1 LHGKEFIVIT
11 ESMPS
16 GLLPASS
23 RTGLVVEAL
32 RRSIL
37 TGELAAGQPLV
48 ETELARRFG
57 ISKTPVR
64 EALKTLVGA
73 GLVTM
78 SEYKGA
84 TVRVVDEEM
93 ARSVF
98 DVRSL
103 LEPVA
108 VARTIERGFD
118 VELAQDALDRAAS
131 SVDEA
136 ERSLANRDF
145 HQLLYSN
152 CGNPVLVDMLDGLRE
167 QTALISVNA
176 WIQQP
181 SWDEEAAEHA
191 EILAAARS
199 GDAGRAAE
207 LVLNHIHSFEVR
219 AVGQIAGRKR

>member
-1 LHGKEFIVIT
+1 
-11 ESMPS
+11 MPI

-37 TGELAAGQPLV
+37 TGELPAGQALV

-98 DVRSL
+98 DVRTL

-108 VARTIERGFD
+108 VARTVERGLD
-118 VELAQDALDRAAS
+118 LELAQDALDRAS
-131 SVDEA
+131 SAKDEA

-152 CGNPVLVDMLDGLRE
+152 CGNPVLMNMLDGLRE

-181 SWDEEAAEHA
+181 SWETEAAEHA
-191 EILAAARS
+191 EILAAARK

-219 AVGQIAGRKR
+219 AVGQIAKGKQ

>member
-1 LHGKEFIVIT
+1 MIT

-16 GLLPASS
+16 ALLPASS

-37 TGELAAGQPLV
+37 TGELSAGQPLV

-108 VARTIERGFD
+108 VARTVERGLD
-118 VELAQDALDRAAS
+118 VELAQDALDRASAAG
-131 SVDEA
+131 DEA

-152 CGNPVLVDMLDGLRE
+152 CGNPVLIDMLNGLRE

-176 WIQQP
+176 WTQQP
-181 SWDEEAAEHA
+181 SWDQEAAEHS
-191 EILAAARS
+191 EILAAARN

-207 LVLNHIHSFEVR
+207 LVLDHIHSFEVR

>member
-1 LHGKEFIVIT
+1 MST
-11 ESMPS
+11 EVVASA
-16 GLLPASS
+16 LLPAAS
-23 RTGLVVEAL
+23 RTNLVVEAL

-37 TGELAAGQPLV
+37 TGELPAGQALV

-64 EALKTLVGA
+64 EALKTLAGA

-108 VARTIERGFD
+108 VARTVERGFD
-118 VELAQDALDRAAS
+118 VDRAQAALDRAAAAA
-131 SVDEA
+131 DEA

-152 CGNPVLVDMLDGLRE
+152 CGNTVLTQMLDGLRE
-167 QTALISVNA
+167 QTALISANA
-176 WIQQP
+176 WIKQH
-181 SWDEEAAEHA
+181 SWEEEAAEHE

-207 LVLNHIHSFEVR
+207 LVLNHINSFAAR
-219 AVGQIAGRKR
+219 AVGQITKGHS

>member
-1 LHGKEFIVIT
+1 
-11 ESMPS
+11 MPS

-37 TGELAAGQPLV
+37 TGELPAGQALV

-98 DVRSL
+98 DVRTL

-108 VARTIERGFD
+108 VARTVERGLD
-118 VELAQDALDRAAS
+118 LDLAQDALDRAS
-131 SVDEA
+131 SAKDEA

-152 CGNPVLVDMLDGLRE
+152 CGNPVLMNMLDGLRE

-181 SWDEEAAEHA
+181 SWETEAAEHA
-191 EILAAARS
+191 EILAAARN

-207 LVLNHIHSFEVR
+207 LVLNHIRSFEVR
-219 AVGQIAGRKR
+219 AVGQIAKGKQ

>member
-1 LHGKEFIVIT
+1 VIT
-11 ESMPS
+11 ESTPT

-37 TGELAAGQPLV
+37 TGELPAGQPLV

-118 VELAQDALDRAAS
+118 VELAQEALDRASS

-191 EILAAARS
+191 EILAAARN

-207 LVLNHIHSFEVR
+207 LVLNHINSFEVR

>member
-1 LHGKEFIVIT
+1 MST
-11 ESMPS
+11 EVMPI

-37 TGELAAGQPLV
+37 TGELPAGQALV

-98 DVRSL
+98 DVRTL

-108 VARTIERGFD
+108 VARTVERGLD
-118 VELAQDALDRAAS
+118 LELAQDALDRAS
-131 SVDEA
+131 SAKDEA

-152 CGNPVLVDMLDGLRE
+152 CGNPVLMNMLDGLRE

-181 SWDEEAAEHA
+181 SWETEAAEHA
-191 EILAAARS
+191 EILAAARK

-219 AVGQIAGRKR
+219 AVGQIAKGKQ

>member
-1 LHGKEFIVIT
+1 MG
-11 ESMPS
+11 
-16 GLLPASS
+16 GALLPTAS
-23 RTGLVVEAL
+23 RTNLVVEAL

-37 TGELAAGQPLV
+37 TGELAAGQALV
-48 ETELARRFG
+48 ETELARHFG

-64 EALKTLVGA
+64 EALKTLAGA

-93 ARSVF
+93 ATSIF

-108 VARTIERGFD
+108 VARTVERGFD
-118 VELAQDALDRAAS
+118 LAGAQEALDRAAEAK
-131 SVDEA
+131 DEA

-152 CGNPVLVDMLDGLRE
+152 SGNAVLTQMLDGLRE
-167 QTALISVNA
+167 QTALISANA
-176 WIQQP
+176 WIKQH
-181 SWDEEAAEHA
+181 SWEEEAAEHA

-199 GDAGRAAE
+199 GDAGKTAE
-207 LVLNHIHSFEVR
+207 LVLHHIRSFAAR
-219 AVGQIAGRKR
+219 AVGQIAKGRS

>member
-1 LHGKEFIVIT
+1 
-11 ESMPS
+11 MPS

-37 TGELAAGQPLV
+37 TGELPAGQALV

-108 VARTIERGFD
+108 VARTVERGLD
-118 VELAQDALDRAAS
+118 LDLAQDALNRAS
-131 SVDEA
+131 SAKDEA

-152 CGNPVLVDMLDGLRE
+152 CGNPVLMNMLDGLRE

-181 SWDEEAAEHA
+181 SWETEADEHA
-191 EILAAARS
+191 EILAAARN

-219 AVGQIAGRKR
+219 AVGQIAKGKQ

>member
-1 LHGKEFIVIT
+1 
-11 ESMPS
+11 
-16 GLLPASS
+16 
-23 RTGLVVEAL
+23 VEAL

-37 TGELAAGQPLV
+37 TGELSAGQPLV

-108 VARTIERGFD
+108 VARTVERGLD
-118 VELAQDALDRAAS
+118 VELAQDALDRASAAG
-131 SVDEA
+131 DEA

-152 CGNPVLVDMLDGLRE
+152 CGNPVLIDMLNGLRE

-176 WIQQP
+176 WTQQP
-181 SWDEEAAEHA
+181 SWDQEAAEHS
-191 EILAAARS
+191 EILAAARN

-207 LVLNHIHSFEVR
+207 LVLDHIHSFEVR

>member
-1 LHGKEFIVIT
+1 MW
-11 ESMPS
+11 ESLSVTSQPTPH
-16 GLLPASS
+16 GLLPSAS

-37 TGELAAGQPLV
+37 TGELPAGRALV
-48 ETELARRFG
+48 EAELARYFG

-78 SEYKGA
+78 SDYKGA
-84 TVRVVDEEM
+84 TVRAVDAEM

-108 VARTIERGFD
+108 VARTIERGLD
-118 VELAQDALDRAAS
+118 LELAQDALNRAARAL
-131 SVDEA
+131 DEA
-136 ERSLANRDF
+136 DRSLANRDF

-152 CGNPVLVDMLDGLRE
+152 CGNQVLVDMLDGLRE

-176 WIQQP
+176 WTQQP
-181 SWDEEAAEHA
+181 SWDVEAAEHA
-191 EILAAARS
+191 DILAAARR
-199 GDAGRAAE
+199 GDTDAATE
-207 LVLNHIHSFEVR
+207 LVLNHIRSFEAR
-219 AVGQIAGRKR
+219 AVGQLAGGKP

>member
-1 LHGKEFIVIT
+1 MIT

-16 GLLPASS
+16 ALLPASS

-37 TGELAAGQPLV
+37 TGELSAGQPLV

-108 VARTIERGFD
+108 VARTVERGLD
-118 VELAQDALDRAAS
+118 VELAQDALDRAS
-131 SVDEA
+131 SAADEA

-152 CGNPVLVDMLDGLRE
+152 CGNPVLIDMLNGLRE

-176 WIQQP
+176 WTQQP
-181 SWDEEAAEHA
+181 SWDQEAAEHS
-191 EILAAARS
+191 EILAAARN

-207 LVLNHIHSFEVR
+207 LVLDHIHSFEVR
-219 AVGQIAGRKR
+219 AVGQITGRKR

>member
-1 LHGKEFIVIT
+1 
-11 ESMPS
+11 MPS

-37 TGELAAGQPLV
+37 TGELPAGQALV

-108 VARTIERGFD
+108 VARTVERGLD
-118 VELAQDALDRAAS
+118 LDLAQDALERAS
-131 SVDEA
+131 SAKDEA

-152 CGNPVLVDMLDGLRE
+152 CGNPVLMNMLDGLRE

-176 WIQQP
+176 WLQQP
-181 SWDEEAAEHA
+181 SWETEAAEHA
-191 EILAAARS
+191 EILAAARN

-207 LVLNHIHSFEVR
+207 LVLNHIHSFETR
-219 AVGQIAGRKR
+219 AVGQIAKGKR

>member
-1 LHGKEFIVIT
+1 
-11 ESMPS
+11 MPS

-37 TGELAAGQPLV
+37 TGELPAGQALV

-108 VARTIERGFD
+108 VARTVERGLD
-118 VELAQDALDRAAS
+118 LDLAQDALDRAS
-131 SVDEA
+131 SAKDEA

-152 CGNPVLVDMLDGLRE
+152 CGNPVLMNMLDGLRE

-181 SWDEEAAEHA
+181 SWETEAAEHA
-191 EILAAARS
+191 EILAAARN

-207 LVLNHIHSFEVR
+207 LVLNHIRSFEVR
-219 AVGQIAGRKR
+219 AVGQIAKGKR

>member
-1 LHGKEFIVIT
+1 
-11 ESMPS
+11 MPS

>member
-1 LHGKEFIVIT
+1 
-11 ESMPS
+11 MPS

-37 TGELAAGQPLV
+37 TGELPAGQALV

-108 VARTIERGFD
+108 VARTVERGLD
-118 VELAQDALDRAAS
+118 LDLAQDALDRAS
-131 SVDEA
+131 SAKDEA

-152 CGNPVLVDMLDGLRE
+152 CGNPVLMNMLDGLRE

-181 SWDEEAAEHA
+181 SWETEAAEHA
-191 EILAAARS
+191 EILAAARN

-207 LVLNHIHSFEVR
+207 LVLNHIRSFEVR
-219 AVGQIAGRKR
+219 AVGQIAKGKL

>member
-1 LHGKEFIVIT
+1 MSTDAVTGA
-11 ESMPS
+11 
-16 GLLPASS
+16 LLPAAS
-23 RTGLVVEAL
+23 RTNLVVEAL

-37 TGELAAGQPLV
+37 KGELPAGQALV

-64 EALKTLVGA
+64 EALKILAGA

-84 TVRVVDEEM
+84 SVRVVDEEM
-93 ARSVF
+93 ATSVF

-108 VARTIERGFD
+108 VARTVERGFN
-118 VELAQDALDRAAS
+118 VEGAQAALDRAAEA
-131 SVDEA
+131 VDEA

-152 CGNPVLVDMLDGLRE
+152 CGNAVLTEMLNGLRE
-167 QTALISVNA
+167 QTALISANA
-176 WIQQP
+176 WIKQH
-181 SWDEEAAEHA
+181 SWREEAAEHA
-191 EILAAARS
+191 EILAAARL
-199 GDAGRAAE
+199 GDADRAAE
-207 LVLNHIHSFEVR
+207 LVLNHINSFAAR
-219 AVGQIAGRKR
+219 AVGQITRGQA

>member
-1 LHGKEFIVIT
+1 MDINA
-11 ESMPS
+11 PS
-16 GLLPASS
+16 QLLQAPS
-23 RTGLVVEAL
+23 RTALVAEAL

-48 ETELARRFG
+48 ETDLARRFG

-84 TVRVVDEEM
+84 VVRVVDETM
-93 ARSVF
+93 ATNVF
-98 DVRSL
+98 DVRTL

-108 VARTIERGFD
+108 VARTVENGLD
-118 VELAQDALDRAAS
+118 VDRAQNALDRAAAAT
-131 SVDEA
+131 DEA

-152 CGNPVLVDMLDGLRE
+152 CGNDILIDMLNGLRE
-167 QTALISVNA
+167 QTALITVNT
-176 WIQQP
+176 WTQKP
-181 SWDEEAAEHA
+181 SWEHEATEHA
-191 EILAAARS
+191 EILAAARAGDS
-199 GDAGRAAE
+199 GLAAE
-207 LVLNHIHSFEVR
+207 LVLNHIRRFETR
-219 AVGQIAGRKR
+219 AIGQIKDPS

>member
-1 LHGKEFIVIT
+1 
-11 ESMPS
+11 MPS

-37 TGELAAGQPLV
+37 TGELPAGQPLV

-108 VARTIERGFD
+108 VARTVDRGLD
-118 VELAQDALDRAAS
+118 LDLAQDALDRAS
-131 SVDEA
+131 SAKDEA

-152 CGNPVLVDMLDGLRE
+152 CGNPVLMDMLDGLRE

-181 SWDEEAAEHA
+181 SWETEAAEHA
-191 EILAAARS
+191 EILAAARN

-207 LVLNHIHSFEVR
+207 LVLNHIRSFEVR

>member
-1 LHGKEFIVIT
+1 MST
-11 ESMPS
+11 EVMPL

-37 TGELAAGQPLV
+37 TGELPAGQALV

-108 VARTIERGFD
+108 VARTVERGLD
-118 VELAQDALDRAAS
+118 LDLAQDALDRAS
-131 SVDEA
+131 SAKDEA

-152 CGNPVLVDMLDGLRE
+152 CGNPVLMNMLDGLRE

-181 SWDEEAAEHA
+181 SWETEAAEHA
-191 EILAAARS
+191 EILAAARN

-219 AVGQIAGRKR
+219 AVGQIAKGKQ

>member
-1 LHGKEFIVIT
+1 MDINAT
-11 ESMPS
+11 SQ
-16 GLLPASS
+16 LLQAPS
-23 RTGLVVEAL
+23 RTALVAEAL

-48 ETELARRFG
+48 ETDLARRFG

-84 TVRVVDEEM
+84 VVRVVDETM
-93 ARSVF
+93 ATNVF
-98 DVRSL
+98 DVRTL

-108 VARTIERGFD
+108 VARTVENGLD
-118 VELAQDALDRAAS
+118 VDRAQNALDRAAAAT
-131 SVDEA
+131 DEA

-152 CGNPVLVDMLDGLRE
+152 CGNDILIDMLNGLRE
-167 QTALISVNA
+167 QTALITVNT
-176 WIQQP
+176 WTQKP
-181 SWDEEAAEHA
+181 SWEHEATEHA
-191 EILAAARS
+191 EILAAARAGDS
-199 GDAGRAAE
+199 GLAAE
-207 LVLNHIHSFEVR
+207 LVLNHIRRFEAR
-219 AVGQIAGRKR
+219 AIGQIKDPS

>member
-1 LHGKEFIVIT
+1 MIT

-37 TGELAAGQPLV
+37 TGELPAGQSLV
-48 ETELARRFG
+48 ETELARHFG

-93 ARSVF
+93 ARNVF

-108 VARTIERGFD
+108 VARTIERGLD
-118 VELAQDALDRAAS
+118 VELAQEALDRAAAS
-131 SVDEA
+131 ADEA

-152 CGNPVLVDMLDGLRE
+152 CGNPVLVDMLNGLRE

-176 WIQQP
+176 WTQQP

-191 EILAAARS
+191 EILAAARN

>member
-1 LHGKEFIVIT
+1 
-11 ESMPS
+11 
-16 GLLPASS
+16 
-23 RTGLVVEAL
+23 VVEAL
-32 RRSIL
+32 RRAIL
-37 TGELAAGQPLV
+37 TGELPAGHPLV

-108 VARTIERGFD
+108 VARTVDRGFD
-118 VELAQDALDRAAS
+118 VELAQDALDRASAS
-131 SVDEA
+131 ADEA

-152 CGNPVLVDMLDGLRE
+152 CGNPVLVEMLDGLRE

-176 WIQQP
+176 WTQQP
-181 SWDEEAAEHA
+181 SWDEEADEHA
-191 EILAAARS
+191 EILDAARL
-199 GDAGRAAE
+199 GNAGRAAE
-207 LVLNHIHSFEVR
+207 LVLNHIHNFEVR
-219 AVGQIAGRKR
+219 AVGQIAGRKQ

>member
-1 LHGKEFIVIT
+1 MIT
-11 ESMPS
+11 ESTPT

-37 TGELAAGQPLV
+37 TGELPAGQPLV

-118 VELAQDALDRAAS
+118 VELAQEALDRASS

-191 EILAAARS
+191 EILAAARN

-207 LVLNHIHSFEVR
+207 LVLNHINSFEVR

>member
-1 LHGKEFIVIT
+1 
-11 ESMPS
+11 MPS

-37 TGELAAGQPLV
+37 TGELPAGQALV

-108 VARTIERGFD
+108 VARTVERGLD
-118 VELAQDALDRAAS
+118 LDLAQEALDRAS
-131 SVDEA
+131 SARDEA

-152 CGNPVLVDMLDGLRE
+152 CGNPVLMDMLDGLRE

-181 SWDEEAAEHA
+181 SWETEAAEHA
-191 EILAAARS
+191 EILAAARN

-207 LVLNHIHSFEVR
+207 LVLNHIRSFEVR

>member
-1 LHGKEFIVIT
+1 
-11 ESMPS
+11 MPS
-16 GLLPASS
+16 SFLPPSS

-37 TGELAAGQPLV
+37 TGELHAGQALV

-108 VARTIERGFD
+108 VARTVERGLD
-118 VELAQDALDRAAS
+118 VELAQEALDRA
-131 SVDEA
+131 SVSRDEA
-136 ERSLANRDF
+136 ERSMANRDF

-152 CGNPVLVDMLDGLRE
+152 CGNRLLVDMLDGLRE

-176 WIQQP
+176 WIRQA
-181 SWDEEAAEHA
+181 SWETEAAEHA
-191 EILAAARS
+191 EILDAARK

-207 LVLNHIHSFEVR
+207 LVLDHIQSFEVR
-219 AVGQIAGRKR
+219 AVEQIGGKKR

>member
-1 LHGKEFIVIT
+1 MTT

-16 GLLPASS
+16 SLLPASS

-37 TGELAAGQPLV
+37 TGELSAGQPLV

-84 TVRVVDEEM
+84 TVRVVDEQM

-108 VARTIERGFD
+108 VARTVERGLD
-118 VELAQDALDRAAS
+118 VELAQDALDRAS
-131 SVDEA
+131 SSIDEA

-152 CGNPVLVDMLDGLRE
+152 CGNPLLVEMLDGLRE
-167 QTALISVNA
+167 QTALISVNT
-176 WIQQP
+176 WTQQP
-181 SWDEEAAEHA
+181 SWEQEAAEHA
-191 EILAAARS
+191 EILAAARN
-199 GDAGRAAE
+199 GDSGRAAE
-207 LVLNHIHSFEVR
+207 LVLNHIRSFEVR
-219 AVGQIAGRKR
+219 AVGQIAGTKR

>member
-1 LHGKEFIVIT
+1 
-11 ESMPS
+11 MPS

-37 TGELAAGQPLV
+37 TGKLPAGQPLV

-108 VARTIERGFD
+108 VARTVDRGLD
-118 VELAQDALDRAAS
+118 LDLAQDALDRAS
-131 SVDEA
+131 SAKDEA

-152 CGNPVLVDMLDGLRE
+152 CGNPVLMDMLDGLRE

-181 SWDEEAAEHA
+181 SWETEAAEHA
-191 EILAAARS
+191 EILAAARN

-207 LVLNHIHSFEVR
+207 LVLNHIRSFEVR

>member
-1 LHGKEFIVIT
+1 MIT

-37 TGELAAGQPLV
+37 TGELPAGQPLV

-118 VELAQDALDRAAS
+118 VELAQDALDRASS

-152 CGNPVLVDMLDGLRE
+152 CGNPVLVDMLDSLRE

-207 LVLNHIHSFEVR
+207 LVLDHIHSFEVR

>member
-1 LHGKEFIVIT
+1 
-11 ESMPS
+11 MPS

-37 TGELAAGQPLV
+37 TGELPAGQALV

-108 VARTIERGFD
+108 VARTVERGLD
-118 VELAQDALDRAAS
+118 LDLAQDALDRAS
-131 SVDEA
+131 SAKDEA

-152 CGNPVLVDMLDGLRE
+152 CGNPVLRNMLDGLRE

-181 SWDEEAAEHA
+181 SWETEATEHA
-191 EILAAARS
+191 EILAAARN

-207 LVLNHIHSFEVR
+207 LVLNHIRSFEVR
-219 AVGQIAGRKR
+219 AVGQISKGKL

>member
-1 LHGKEFIVIT
+1 
-11 ESMPS
+11 MPS

-37 TGELAAGQPLV
+37 SGERPAGLALV

-98 DVRSL
+98 DVRTL

-108 VARTIERGFD
+108 GARTVERGLD
-118 VELAQDALDRAAS
+118 LDRAQDALDRAS
-131 SVDEA
+131 SAKDEA

-152 CGNPVLVDMLDGLRE
+152 CGNPVLMNMLDGLRE

-181 SWDEEAAEHA
+181 SWETEAAEHA
-191 EILAAARS
+191 EILAAARN

-207 LVLNHIHSFEVR
+207 LVLNHIRSFEVR
-219 AVGQIAGRKR
+219 AVGQIAKGKQ

>member
-1 LHGKEFIVIT
+1 
-11 ESMPS
+11 MPL

-37 TGELAAGQPLV
+37 TGELPAGQALV

-108 VARTIERGFD
+108 VARTVERGLD
-118 VELAQDALDRAAS
+118 LDLAQDALDRAS
-131 SVDEA
+131 SAKDEA

-152 CGNPVLVDMLDGLRE
+152 CGNPVLMNMLDGLRE

-181 SWDEEAAEHA
+181 SWETEAAEHA
-191 EILAAARS
+191 EILAAARN

-219 AVGQIAGRKR
+219 AVGQIAKGKQ